1 MVRSLGLIRKVTGGL
16 AGKTHRMFRSN
27 RARLSSSCA
36 MEPPRSSAKCS
47 APEGKPLGNLLSQV
61 LNAYSLP
68 DTTTPSGIFS
78 FEVMVEPLPSM
89 LDRDVLVLTVVVVVV
104 LRDVVLRN
112 VVLEVGV
119 LVAAASDLGVL
130 SIALLSNA
138 CILQPTNSGIV
149 ISATKINRL
158 DAISRMTYPLYY
170 LSLDTS
176 PLKPY
181 QI

>member
-1 MVRSLGLIRKVTGGL
+1 M
-16 AGKTHRMFRSN
+16 
-27 RARLSSSCA
+27 
-36 MEPPRSSAKCS
+36 
-47 APEGKPLGNLLSQV
+47 
-61 LNAYSLP
+61 
-68 DTTTPSGIFS
+68 TPSGIFS
-78 FEVMVEPLPSM
+78 FEVIVEPLPST
-89 LDRDVLVLTVVVVVV
+89 LGRDVLVLAVVVVVV
-104 LRDVVLRN
+104 ELRDVVLRS
-112 VVLEVGV
+112 VVLEVAV
-119 LVAAASDLGVL
+119 LAVAASDVE
-130 SIALLSNA
+130 LLSPARLSND

>member
-1 MVRSLGLIRKVTGGL
+1 
-16 AGKTHRMFRSN
+16 
-27 RARLSSSCA
+27 
-36 MEPPRSSAKCS
+36 
-47 APEGKPLGNLLSQV
+47 
-61 LNAYSLP
+61 
-68 DTTTPSGIFS
+68 
-78 FEVMVEPLPSM
+78 MVEPLPST
-89 LDRDVLVLTVVVVVV
+89 LGRDVLVLAVVVVVV
-104 LRDVVLRN
+104 ELRDVVLRS
-112 VVLEVGV
+112 VVLEVAV
-119 LVAAASDLGVL
+119 LAVAASDVE
-130 SIALLSNA
+130 LLSAARLSND

>member
-1 MVRSLGLIRKVTGGL
+1 
-16 AGKTHRMFRSN
+16 
-27 RARLSSSCA
+27 
-36 MEPPRSSAKCS
+36 
-47 APEGKPLGNLLSQV
+47 
-61 LNAYSLP
+61 
-68 DTTTPSGIFS
+68 
-78 FEVMVEPLPSM
+78 M
-89 LDRDVLVLTVVVVVV
+89 LDRDVLVLAVVVVVV
-104 LRDVVLRN
+104 LRDVVLRS

-119 LVAAASDLGVL
+119 LVVAASDLGVF
-130 SIALLSNA
+130 SIALLSND
-138 CILQPTNSGIV
+138 CILQPTNNGIV

>member
-1 MVRSLGLIRKVTGGL
+1 
-16 AGKTHRMFRSN
+16 
-27 RARLSSSCA
+27 
-36 MEPPRSSAKCS
+36 
-47 APEGKPLGNLLSQV
+47 
-61 LNAYSLP
+61 
-68 DTTTPSGIFS
+68 
-78 FEVMVEPLPSM
+78 MVEPLPSM
-89 LDRDVLVLTVVVVVV
+89 LDRDVLVLAVVVVVIE
-104 LRDVVLRN
+104 LRDV

-119 LVAAASDLGVL
+119 LVVTDSDMGVF
-130 SIALLSNA
+130 SIALLSND

-158 DAISRMTYPLYY
+158 DAILRMTYPLYY

>member
-1 MVRSLGLIRKVTGGL
+1 
-16 AGKTHRMFRSN
+16 
-27 RARLSSSCA
+27 
-36 MEPPRSSAKCS
+36 
-47 APEGKPLGNLLSQV
+47 
-61 LNAYSLP
+61 
-68 DTTTPSGIFS
+68 
-78 FEVMVEPLPSM
+78 MVEPLPSM
-89 LDRDVLVLTVVVVVV
+89 LDRDVLVLAVVVVVV

-119 LVAAASDLGVL
+119 LVVTTSDLGVL